1 LKDPTFLAKNPEG
14 WITGNCSKVPKSP
27 EIAQLQMCSLLVK
40 PLQLLL
46 LLQSLEACRW
56 MFGTCFCGTLLAAG
70 VQLKELMKSGRKCNI
85 CLHLLEL
92 ISSSNCCLK
101 LNHAQAVKL
110 K

>member
-1 LKDPTFLAKNPEG
+1 LLKTLKAE
-14 WITGNCSKVPKSP
+14 SQ

-92 ISSSNCCLK
+92 ISSRNCCLK

>member
-1 LKDPTFLAKNPEG
+1 LLKTLKAE
-14 WITGNCSKVPKSP
+14 SQ

-40 PLQLLL
+40 PLQLLLLL

-70 VQLKELMKSGRKCNI
+70 VQLKELVKSRRKCNI

>member
-1 LKDPTFLAKNPEG
+1 LLKTLKAE
-14 WITGNCSKVPKSP
+14 SQ

-46 LLQSLEACRW
+46 LLLLQSLEACMW

-70 VQLKELMKSGRKCNI
+70 VQLKELVKSRRKCNI

>member
-1 LKDPTFLAKNPEG
+1 LLKTLKAE
-14 WITGNCSKVPKSP
+14 SQ

-40 PLQLLL
+40 PLQLLLLL

-92 ISSSNCCLK
+92 ISSRNCCLK